1 MFKILTPMKADCC
14 RSFPHRL
21 RHRILTS
28 TVLATSIVLLQA
40 LGTHAFEPE
49 STPRPNI
56 IFIMADDMG
65 YGDAGCYNSNSKIPT
80 PHIDRLAT
88 EGMRFTDAHAPAAV
102 RVPTRY
108 GLMTGRY
115 PFRAKRAGGS
125 LIEPGRLTIASQL
138 RSNGYRTGMV
148 GKWHLGFDGVAATQ
162 PNEETKRKKKRGRGK
177 NLDYTKPLRG
187 GPVDHGFDEYFGIP
201 ASLDIPPY
209 FYVRNDR
216 AVQPPS
222 NRIEANNS
230 NSAGWSPIQG
240 AFWREGGV
248 APDFNHAD
256 VTPRFTK
263 EAVAFL
269 KRTQAETSD
278 KPFFLYLA
286 FPSPHT
292 PWMPTKEFEGK
303 TKAGMYGDFMHQVDS
318 SVGQLLKTLD
328 ELSVAD
334 NTLVIFTSDNGP
346 VWYPH
351 DAERFD
357 HASVGPLRGMKGDAW
372 DGGHRMPFIA
382 RWPAQISK
390 ATISDEVICHTDML
404 ATFTAIIGKQLPDD
418 AGEDSF
424 SILPVLL
431 GKNRSDPVRE
441 AVVHQ
446 SSGGR
451 VLSIR
456 QGEWKLIPTL
466 GSAGFSKPR
475 KVDPKPGGPIGQLY
489 NMKTD
494 RAEQKNLY
502 SQHPDIVK
510 RMTDLL
516 ERYKSAGRSR

>member
-1 MFKILTPMKADCC
+1 MFHSRTLILNAC
-14 RSFPHRL
+14 RRL
-21 RHRILTS
+21 
-28 TVLATSIVLLQA
+28 
-40 LGTHAFEPE
+40 
-49 STPRPNI
+49 STPNAVIAVVSILSIQTLGLAELKAETTGRPNI

-65 YGDAGCYNSNSKIPT
+65 YGDAGCYNTNSKIPT
-80 PHIDRLAT
+80 PNIDRLAT

-102 RVPTRY
+102 CVPTRY

-115 PFRAKRAGGS
+115 PFRMKRAGGS

-138 RSNGYRTGMV
+138 KSKGYRTGMV

-162 PNEETKRKKKRGRGK
+162 RNETTRGKKRRGRAN
-177 NLDYTKPLRG
+177 NLDFTKPLRG

-209 FYVRNDR
+209 FYIRNDL

-222 NRIEANNS
+222 NRIEASNS

-240 AFWREGGV
+240 AFWRAGGV
-248 APDFNHAD
+248 APDFKHVE
-256 VTPRFTK
+256 VTPRLTS
-263 EAVAFL
+263 EAIAFL

-278 KPFFLYLA
+278 RPFFLYLA

-292 PWMPTKEFEGK
+292 PWMPTKEFDG
-303 TKAGMYGDFMHQVDS
+303 TSKAGMYGDFMHQVDT
-318 SVGQLLKTLD
+318 SVGRVLKALD

-372 DGGHRMPFIA
+372 DGGHRMPFVA
-382 RWPAQISK
+382 RWPGQIPR

-404 ATFTAIIGKQLPDD
+404 ATFTAIVGEQLPDNT
-418 AGEDSF
+418 GEDSF
-424 SILPVLL
+424 NILPVLL
-431 GKNRSDPVRE
+431 GKKRSGPVRE
-441 AVVHQ
+441 AIVHQ
-446 SSGGR
+446 SSGSK

-456 QGEWKLIPTL
+456 QGDWKLIPTL

-475 KVDPKPGGPIGQLY
+475 KIDPETGGPIGQLY
-489 NMKTD
+489 NMNAD
-494 RAEQKNLY
+494 RDEQNNVY
-502 SQHPDIVK
+502 SQHPDVVK